1 MSSSMASSRV
11 MLSSSSPASDLARLP
26 DAVAAKGFG
35 SMSVEELLRNASGG
49 GLDGAGKSFP
59 LPKSVGGRTV
69 EDMRWEIAANR
80 GADGSGGEMTLEDF
94 LAKASVVGMEDVVI
108 PTGWSQVAL
117 AANHA
122 TREGFGEPRNLLL
135 ENPAIG
141 FGNGEEGV
149 VRAER
154 GRKRPLSDP
163 VDRMAIQREKRMIKN
178 RESAARSRER
188 KQAYINQLEASVAK
202 LEEDN
207 ARLLRCLEQQ
217 QRMRLKKLME
227 NVLPV
232 TEKRR
237 PSPSLRRTSSME
249 CLKLKF
255 EL

>member
-1 MSSSMASSRV
+1 MCDPSRMPRRENGNRRPERGEGESRSITLVTPMSSMASSRV

-26 DAVAAKGFG
+26 DAVAKGFG

-59 LPKSVGGRTV
+59 MPKSVGGRTV
-69 EDMRWEIAANR
+69 EDMRWEIAGNR
-80 GADGSGGEMTLEDF
+80 GADGSGAEMTLEDF
-94 LAKASVVGMEDVVI
+94 LARASVVGEEDVVV
-108 PTGWSQVAL
+108 PAGWSQVAL

-122 TREGFGEPRNLLL
+122 TGEGFGEPQKLLL

-154 GRKRPLSDP
+154 GRKRPLLDP

-188 KQAYINQLEASVAK
+188 KQVRSFLTYLS
-202 LEEDN
+202 
-207 ARLLRCLEQQ
+207 
-217 QRMRLKKLME
+217 
-227 NVLPV
+227 
-232 TEKRR
+232 
-237 PSPSLRRTSSME
+237 
-249 CLKLKF
+249 
-255 EL
+255 